1 MNTLQLNHNVITK
14 DKKEKRGDEYI
25 RPRVG
30 DDSPLNFI
38 INLPYEEIYK
48 KLSEVPF
55 NPYEKINEE

>member
-1 MNTLQLNHNVITK
+1 MTT
-14 DKKEKRGDEYI
+14 KKEKKTKCNNSYT
-25 RPRVG
+25 RPKPYE
-30 DDSPLNFI
+30 DSPLNFI